1 MGASKNPN
9 VRTDTNIVSNVQI
22 TTAIMIEAY
31 IDKHSVAY
39 HHLLRSKICS
49 GPNER
54 GLWESEADE
63 LHQASAKGYRYQLTC
78 KKSGE

>member
-1 MGASKNPN
+1 MGASNNAN

-22 TTAIMIEAY
+22 TATIMIEAY
-31 IDKHSVAY
+31 IDKRSFAY
-39 HHLLRSKICS
+39 HHLRRPKICS

-78 KKSGE
+78 NKSGK